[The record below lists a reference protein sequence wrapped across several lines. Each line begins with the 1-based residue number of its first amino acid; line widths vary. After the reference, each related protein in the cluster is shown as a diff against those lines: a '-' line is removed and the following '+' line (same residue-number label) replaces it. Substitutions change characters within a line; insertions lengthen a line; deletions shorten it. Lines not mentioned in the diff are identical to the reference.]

1 MNILNKFVIALLP
14 ALVMVPAKSESMYEA
29 FRDPHANTMRAFI
42 FVSMKL
48 SDTTLIAL
56 ARDSRRA
63 GVGLVLQGF
72 IHEGP
77 RGLEDTK
84 ARIAEI
90 NRACCN
96 NNVAN
101 WQINPIL
108 FQRYDVKAVPAFVI
122 AKGSGK
128 NSTDFSKIS
137 GEMSLGT
144 ALKFFAQE
152 SRIPDIRKRAGQVY
166 YQTFAGQD

>member
-1 MNILNKFVIALLP
+1 MKMIKKTLITLLAALATAP
-14 ALVMVPAKSESMYEA
+14 AMSESMYDK
-29 FRDPHANTMRAFI
+29 FRDPNANTMRAFI

-84 ARIAEI
+84 ARIADI

-108 FQRYDVKAVPAFVI
+108 FKRYEVKAVPAFVI
-122 AKGSGK
+122 AKGSG
-128 NSTDFSKIS
+128 NSSTDFSKVS

-152 SRIPDIRKRAGQVY
+152 SRIPDIKKRAGQVY